1 MEAGK
6 LLKKGLTRII
16 PGQSHLNV
24 IGTGSQPNSG
34 SVELLFCLSR
44 KNRKSNLVD
53 IQKPPSGCKSETCV
67 KRD

>member
-34 SVELLFCLSR
+34 SVELLFCLSG
-44 KNRKSNLVD
+44 KNRRKV
-53 IQKPPSGCKSETCV
+53 KPRRYPEASF
-67 KRD
+67 RL

>member
-34 SVELLFCLSR
+34 SVVLL
-44 KNRKSNLVD
+44 VEE
-53 IQKPPSGCKSETCV
+53 KPKV
-67 KRD
+67 KPRRYPEASFRL

>member
-16 PGQSHLNV
+16 PGQSHLDV

-34 SVELLFCLSR
+34 SVELLFCWSR
-44 KNRKSNLVD
+44 KNRKSNLVHTYIHTYITLFD
-53 IQKPPSGCKSETCV
+53 NAG
-67 KRD
+67 